1 MGGRAALAVPRVVG
15 GARKACLACEEAWE
29 SFCELATVTFCV
41 GNKTVIA
48 RASAAPI
55 FNRLSPG
62 SRLID
67 SDGFSNGC
75 FVVHEHALGCSAHVC
90 AYRAGI
96 SCNRWSVSS
105 NWASMNILHPA

>member
-48 RASAAPI
+48 RASL
-55 FNRLSPG
+55 RLS
-62 SRLID
+62 LT
-67 SDGFSNGC
+67 
-75 FVVHEHALGCSAHVC
+75 
-90 AYRAGI
+90 AY
-96 SCNRWSVSS
+96 
-105 NWASMNILHPA
+105 LLDPD